1 MQNDIAMKDVKGYE
15 GLYAVTSCGK
25 VWSYRKKKFVS
36 QWSNGTPYLLVTLQK
51 DGVKKNKRVHV
62 LVAEAYIPNPDPKHY
77 PKVDHENG
85 NPHDNY
91 VGNLKWADNTINYCN
106 RKSNIPIHDIIT
118 GEDYCSLSRACKA
131 TNMTRRRIIKD
142 CDHYKETGEAR
153 RFIYLRGLSE
163 EEYKNF
169 MWEFF
174 KKYYRK

>member
-1 MQNDIAMKDVKGYE
+1 MQKDIAMKDVKGYE

-25 VWSYRKKKFVS
+25 VWSYRKKRFVS

>member
-1 MQNDIAMKDVKGYE
+1 MQYDIAMKDVKGYE

-36 QWSNGTPYLLVTLQK
+36 QWSNGTPYLLVTLKK

-62 LVAEAYIPNPDPKHY
+62 LVAEAYTPNPDRKHY
-77 PKVDHENG
+77 PKIDHENG

-131 TNMTRRRIIKD
+131 TNMSRRRIIKD

>member
-1 MQNDIAMKDVKGYE
+1 MQYDIAMKDVKGYE

-36 QWSNGTPYLLVTLQK
+36 QWSNGTPYLLVTLKK

-118 GEDYCSLSRACKA
+118 GEDYCSLARACRRCRWRIRRHLSGRRVSSRSRH
-131 TNMTRRRIIKD
+131 RRRRPIFHR
-142 CDHYKETGEAR
+142 CLR
-153 RFIYLRGLSE
+153 RACPPFL
-163 EEYKNF
+163 
-169 MWEFF
+169 
-174 KKYYRK
+174 